1 MERSWKNDPR
11 LKNMDRRKLDLL
23 TSFADKI
30 AKTPKEQ
37 LLSSFMELNLDAQ
50 KQGLQFTDQETGLL
64 TDILTEGLPEEDRK
78 KLDTLRF
85 LSRKLAWKK

>member
-23 TSFADKI
+23 PSFADKI

>member
-50 KQGLQFTDQETGLL
+50 KQGLQFTDPETGLL
-64 TDILTEGLPEEDRK
+64 TEEDRK

>member
-23 TSFADKI
+23 TAFADKL
-30 AKTPKEQ
+30 AKAPKEQ
-37 LLSSFMELNLDAQ
+37 LLSSFMELNLEAQ
-50 KQGLQFTDQETGLL
+50 RQGLQFTDQETGLL
-64 TDILTEGLPEEDRK
+64 TDILTEGLPEGDKK

-85 LSRKLAWKK
+85 LSRKLAGKR